1 MDSSFPWIA
10 VVDDEAPVRRALT
23 RLLRSAD
30 LAAQAFA
37 GGADFL
43 AALAP
48 GRLPYCVILD
58 LHMPDM
64 SGFEVQAQLA
74 RLAPA
79 LPVIVVT
86 GQHSPETEARARR
99 NPLLAYLHKPMNDS
113 VLLAAI
119 RSLPQGEH
127 HA

>member
-30 LAAQAFA
+30 
-37 GGADFL
+37 L